1 MADLYVANG
10 AAQRVAD
17 ELRKAIH
24 ELEILRADTVSGFQA
39 DLGMGDCEE
48 GREWNRM
55 LNTVISSG
63 DEGSLLAAIDGLVAK
78 LTERA
83 NWAEQAQ
90 REFDTT
96 DHRSADSYRKLTAN
110 ADVYPHI

>member
-1 MADLYVANG
+1 MTDLYVANS

-17 ELRKAIH
+17 EIRGAIH
-24 ELEILRADTVSGFQA
+24 QLEILRADAVSGFQA

-63 DEGSLLAAIDGLVAK
+63 DEGSLLAAIDSMVAELK
-78 LTERA
+78 ERA
-83 NWAEQAQ
+83 DWAEQAQ

-96 DHRSADSYRKLTAN
+96 DHRSADSYRKLTN
-110 ADVYPHI
+110 SADVYPHI